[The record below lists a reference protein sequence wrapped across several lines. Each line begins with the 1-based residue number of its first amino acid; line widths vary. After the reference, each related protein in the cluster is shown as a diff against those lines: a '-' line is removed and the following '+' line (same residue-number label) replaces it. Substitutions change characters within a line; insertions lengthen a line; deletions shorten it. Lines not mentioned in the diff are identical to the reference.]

1 MRLRRLTLLL
11 SCLAVVAVAA
21 GCGAT
26 EEKSGL
32 PAGAEIAPANAVMFV
47 AINTDFE
54 SGQWETAGDLLDK
67 FPDGDKLRSMILDEL
82 SDEGVDL
89 DEDVK
94 PAVGPQV
101 NVVWLDAADD
111 ESFVGLTQPKDEA
124 KLRELLEQDG
134 EEMFLRAVRGW
145 TAFASD
151 EKYIDALE
159 EGLAQGAL
167 ADDGQFADAMAR
179 VADDALA
186 RFYFN
191 GPAAAPAFEEATGA
205 DLGDFED
212 FLPGGE
218 VPWVSASVSVEDGG
232 GRMDGAVGFAGDPE
246 GFVGPSYE
254 ANLPDVAPAGALAYM
269 SFKDLE
275 GQLSKLRDTFSQ
287 MEPEIE
293 RDVGRFENDFGVS
306 LEEDIGPLLAGEGA
320 LYVRQGLFIP
330 EVTLLLEVE
339 DEANAM
345 AVLDDIV
352 TGAGKYVPLA
362 PPQTIDIG
370 GVEARQVDVEEP
382 FSLFY
387 AAFDGHL
394 VVTTQRAGIAAIQ
407 EDGDRLSSDDRF
419 EEALEG
425 AGMPDETAGFAY
437 VNLKD
442 TIPYVLDF
450 AGAAAGAEAPDEFT
464 RNLAPLEHLVVY
476 STRDG
481 NTVEFS
487 GFLALD

>member
-1 MRLRRLTLLL
+1 MRLRRLFLVL
-11 SCLAVVAVAA
+11 SCLALVAVAA
-21 GCGAT
+21 GCGAD
-26 EEKSGL
+26 EESAL
-32 PAGAEIAPANAVMFV
+32 PAGAELAPADAVLFI
-47 AINTDFE
+47 ALDTDFD
-54 SGQWETAGDLLDK
+54 SGQWETAGNLLDK
-67 FPDGDKLRSMILDEL
+67 FPDGDKLRSMILDGL

-94 PAVGPQV
+94 PALGPQV
-101 NVVWLDAADD
+101 NVVWLDAADE
-111 ESFVGLTQPKDEA
+111 ESFVGLTQPKDEG

-134 EEMFLRAVRGW
+134 EEFFLRDVQGW
-145 TAFASD
+145 TAFAND
-151 EKYIDALE
+151 EKYLDALE
-159 EGLAQGAL
+159 ERRAQGSL

-191 GPAAAPAFEEATGA
+191 GPAAAPAFEEASGV
-205 DLGDFED
+205 DLGNFED
-212 FLPGGE
+212 LLPGGE
-218 VPWVSASVSVEDGG
+218 IPWVSASVSVEDGG
-232 GRMDGAVGFAGDPE
+232 GRMDGAIGFAGDPE

-254 ANLPDVAPAGALAYM
+254 ANLPDVAPAGALAYV

-275 GQLSKLRDTFSQ
+275 GQLSKLRDAFSQ
-287 MEPEIE
+287 TAPEIE
-293 RDVGRFENDFGVS
+293 PDIGRFENDFGVS

-339 DEANAM
+339 DETNAM

-352 TGAGKYVPLA
+352 TGAQKYVPLG
-362 PPQTIDIG
+362 PSRTVEIG
-370 GVEARQVDVEEP
+370 GVEARQVDIEEP

-394 VVTTQRAGIAAIQ
+394 VVTTQRAGIEAIQ

-419 EEALEG
+419 EEALGG
-425 AGMPDETAGFAY
+425 AGVPDETAGFAY
-437 VNLKD
+437 VNIKD
-442 TIPYVLDF
+442 TIPYVVGLVG
-450 AGAAAGAEAPDEFT
+450 AGADVPDEVG
-464 RNLAPLEHLVVY
+464 RNLEPLDHLVVY

-487 GFLALD
+487 GFLAID